1 MICYNM
7 SMKPET
13 KLWISLADDDFK
25 NASLL
30 WENHRYGATIFF
42 SQQAVEKILKA
53 YVIEYHN
60 QVPSKT
66 HRIERL
72 LEEAKLEFDFTPVVD
87 IAELSKAY
95 IRVRYPDL
103 NTSYYRKRE
112 KVEPLFLVAK
122 KVYLWVKNK
131 FTK

>member
-1 MICYNM
+1 M
-7 SMKPET
+7 
-13 KLWISLADDDFK
+13 
-25 NASLL
+25 
-30 WENHRYGATIFF
+30 
-42 SQQAVEKILKA
+42 
-53 YVIEYHN
+53 IEYYDRI
-60 QVPSKT
+60 PTKT

-72 LEEAKLEFDFTPVVD
+72 MEEAKLTLDFEPVVD

-103 NTSYYRKRE
+103 NKSYFSKRE

-122 KVYLWVKNK
+122 KVFLWVKNK

>member
-1 MICYNM
+1 MCYNM
-7 SMKPET
+7 RMKPEA
-13 KLWISLADDDFK
+13 KLWVSLANDDFQ
-25 NASLL
+25 NAALL

-53 YVIEYHN
+53 YVIEYCDR
-60 QVPSKT
+60 VPTKT

-72 LEEAKLEFDFTPVVD
+72 LEEAKLVLDFEPVVD

-103 NTSYYRKRE
+103 NQSYYRRRE

-122 KVYLWVKNK
+122 KVYIWVKNK